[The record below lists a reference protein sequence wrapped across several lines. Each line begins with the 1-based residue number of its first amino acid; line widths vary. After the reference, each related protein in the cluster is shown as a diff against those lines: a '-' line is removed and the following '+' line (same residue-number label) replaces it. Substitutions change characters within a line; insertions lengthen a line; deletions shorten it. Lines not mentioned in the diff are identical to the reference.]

1 MHYSPIGFLFQIK
14 LKPKIHR
21 RKHLS
26 SFLCD
31 SLVMAQNDRNTRIAQ
46 KAFEMVD
53 KVYGPIKPSH
63 GAGGGRPLIGHANR
77 FERPKGRAINCD
89 EAFQLCGGV
98 LIKEFRK

>member
-1 MHYSPIGFLFQIK
+1 
-14 LKPKIHR
+14 
-21 RKHLS
+21 
-26 SFLCD
+26 
-31 SLVMAQNDRNTRIAQ
+31 MAQNDRNTRIAQ

-53 KVYGPIKPSH
+53 KVYVIYQYSNGSTITEPVVPHPTERPIKPSH